1 MAATSSQS
9 IDPQLRQN
17 IEDQLERL
25 LSQLEDIEGL
35 KEELSAEE
43 YEKEKRARPHT
54 LPSALLRRA
63 QSCTA
68 RGCTSQDTKAQLSE
82 FQESLKQMTAG
93 NITLESEFDAARQAI
108 SAAISEAFR
117 TPEVIRMFAR
127 KEPAQLRRRLTEI
140 DRDVKLGKLDFAA
153 VSSQAAEIL
162 IALKKLGEKIEP
174 KEEAF
179 LTQHMT
185 ASMADFEAIKDGGGT
200 VGGTVAE
207 AALKGVIK

>member
-1 MAATSSQS
+1 MAAASSQS

-35 KEELSAEE
+35 KDELSAEE
-43 YEKEKRARPHT
+43 YEKEKQVRHAAACPLAPCSHSR
-54 LPSALLRRA
+54 
-63 QSCTA
+63 TA
-68 RGCTSQDTKAQLSE
+68 RGWASQDTKAQLSE

-93 NITLESEFDAARQAI
+93 NMTLQSEFDAARQAI
-108 SAAISEAFR
+108 SAAISEAFH

-127 KEPAQLRRRLTEI
+127 KQPAQLRRRLTEI

-153 VSSQAAEIL
+153 VSTQAAEIL

-179 LTQHMT
+179 LAQHMT
-185 ASMADFEAIKDGGGT
+185 ASMADFEAVKDGGT
-200 VGGTVAE
+200 VGE
-207 AALKGVIK
+207 AALKGVTK